1 MTSAPLSGN
10 RCDRCGWRSGAETD
24 AGIERAKSHVVDHP
38 TVRYGWVLKGEG
50 T

>member
-1 MTSAPLSGN
+1 MSDADTG
-10 RCDRCGWRSGAETD
+10 
-24 AGIERAKSHVVDHP
+24 AGIERAESRVFDHP